1 MKSLYLNLVSP
12 LPVNSRSVRGAS
24 RVWLCLLLAALV
36 AGCDTLGY
44 YGQAIGGQVR
54 ILSQRQKI
62 DRLLAAPDTDPALK
76 VRLEEIQAIRAFAA
90 AELQLPLDS
99 QYSTYVDL
107 QRPFVVWNVFA
118 APEFSLQPLSWCYP
132 VAGCVSYRGY
142 FSESAARKFA
152 AGLQAQGHDVHVG
165 GVAAYSTLGW
175 FSDPVPST
183 IMNRESH
190 QLASLLFH
198 ELAHQ
203 VAYAPGDTE
212 FNESFATAVE
222 QEGLQRWLQHSGIDA
237 TRQNELLRAAAQ
249 DQERQQQFVA
259 LVQAAAAGL
268 AELYWSGAGAAAMR
282 SSKAQRLDQ
291 LRIDYAA
298 LKVQWGGYSGYDAW
312 FSGELNNA
320 RLGTVATYNNL
331 VPDFAA
337 LLAANGGDL
346 AGFYAQVRELERLD
360 SAERRLR
367 LRQQAL

>member
-1 MKSLYLNLVSP
+1 VSP
-12 LPVNSRSVRGAS
+12 LRVNEDNSAPAPAVRFG
-24 RVWLCLLLAALV
+24 LCLLFSVLL

-62 DRLLAAPDTDPALK
+62 DRLLTAPDIDPALK
-76 VRLEEIQAIRAFAA
+76 VRLQEIQAIRTFAA

-142 FSESAARKFA
+142 FSESAAREFA
-152 AGLQAQGHDVHVG
+152 AGLQARGLDVHVA

-183 IMNRESH
+183 IINRESH

-203 VAYAPGDTE
+203 VAYVPGDTE

-222 QEGLQRWLQHSGIDA
+222 QEGVQRWLQQSGVDEN
-237 TRQNELLRAAAQ
+237 RQSELLRAAAL
-249 DQERQQQFVA
+249 DRERQQQFVA
-259 LVQAAAAGL
+259 LVQTAAARL
-268 AELYWSGAGAAAMR
+268 AELYQSGAVHAALR
-282 SSKAQRLDQ
+282 SGKQRQLAQ
-291 LRIDYAA
+291 LRSDYAT
-298 LKVQWGGYSGYDAW
+298 LKAQWGGYSGYDGW
-312 FSGELNNA
+312 FSGDLNNA

-331 VPDFAA
+331 VPEFAA
-337 LLAANGGDL
+337 LLAAKGGDL
-346 AGFYAQVRELERLD
+346 SAFYKQVREFESLD
-360 SAERRLR
+360 NAERRQR
-367 LRQQAL
+367 LRQ